1 MKVLLLN
8 DYATPTAGAELL
20 TLWLRDALRESGH
33 DARVLASRAQLI
45 PGPAFADADCF
56 GASGRMQTLSALV
69 NPSAARSLRRELE
82 SFRPDVVHV
91 NMFMWQLSPSIL
103 PVLRT
108 VPSVY
113 YAMTYKAVCP
123 TGSKQLPR
131 GTHCVYPAGAACL
144 RERCLTAAGWGP
156 RLLQQTRWHRNRAAF
171 DRVLAVSAAV
181 RSKLEVGGVPVADV
195 VSPGVPETAG
205 GFGPTGRP
213 SVTFAGRLAREKG
226 VDVLLRA
233 FRIVLAQRPDAV
245 LLIAGTGPEEQ
256 RLRALAAELGLDD
269 AVRWLGQL
277 PSADLAARFRGAWAH
292 AVPSTW
298 AEPYGL
304 TAAEAMM
311 RGTAVVVSAVGGLA
325 ESVVDGRTGLHVA
338 PNDPGALAE
347 ALARLL
353 SNGSLAARMGATAR
367 AHALDELT
375 IVGWVGRLLRHYRD
389 LTTRAKRSAA

>member
-1 MKVLLLN
+1 M
-8 DYATPTAGAELL
+8 
-20 TLWLRDALRESGH
+20 
-33 DARVLASRAQLI
+33 
-45 PGPAFADADCF
+45 
-56 GASGRMQTLSALV
+56 
-69 NPSAARSLRRELE
+69 
-82 SFRPDVVHV
+82 
-91 NMFMWQLSPSIL
+91 
-103 PVLRT
+103 
-108 VPSVY
+108 
-113 YAMTYKAVCP
+113 
-123 TGSKQLPR
+123 
-131 GTHCVYPAGAACL
+131 
-144 RERCLTAAGWGP
+144 
-156 RLLQQTRWHRNRAAF
+156 
-171 DRVLAVSAAV
+171 
-181 RSKLEVGGVPVADV
+181 
-195 VSPGVPETAG
+195 
-205 GFGPTGRP
+205 
-213 SVTFAGRLAREKG
+213 
-226 VDVLLRA
+226 LLRA

-338 PNDPGALAE
+338 PHAPGALAE